1 MVHIMSAY
9 IADRQ
14 PNNGEAI
21 HIFWIA
27 CIFELIGTIW
37 LSNPHESFRVYTAF
51 ILKTGCFPEWGL
63 EVQADFCSRGIRP
76 VIFCVYQ
83 VIGSR

>member
-1 MVHIMSAY
+1 MVHTMSAY

-21 HIFWIA
+21 HIFWIT

-37 LSNPHESFRVYTAF
+37 LSNPHELFRDIRYTAF
-51 ILKTGCFPEWGL
+51 ILKTGCFPKWGL
-63 EVQADFCSRGIRP
+63 EVQADFCS
-76 VIFCVYQ
+76 CVYQ
-83 VIGSR
+83 IIGSR